1 MTRQAALPALL
12 LLLVL
17 TGCGRREAPDIPDGV
32 QTGQTVSGTVRY
44 SFGNTVGPQRL
55 CDYYLDPGRGVSVFI
70 NYPDYGR
77 SDGDGTAELIRQ
89 TAYNGW
95 TMEAL
100 TERPHTS
107 VTVDYEVTR
116 CDMAYFSA
124 AFLFFYV
131 TQGGAYPSSSEY
143 AVTIDRRTDEPVRL
157 SGLLDLS
164 GPEDLARLIPET
176 FTALGNWSDQPS
188 LEELAD
194 LCADSPAW
202 NEGGGFYL
210 TEDSLCLI
218 VSDGRYD
225 YVLEAP
231 LASLPLLTEP

>member
-1 MTRQAALPALL
+1 MTRQAALTVLL

-17 TGCGRREAPDIPDGV
+17 TGCGGREAPDIPDGV

-44 SFGNTVGPQRL
+44 AFGNTVGPQRL

-100 TERPHTS
+100 AERPHT
-107 VTVDYEVTR
+107 
-116 CDMAYFSA
+116 
-124 AFLFFYV
+124 
-131 TQGGAYPSSSEY
+131 GAHPASSEY

-176 FTALGNWSDQPS
+176 FTALGNRSDQPS

-194 LCADSPAW
+194 RCADSPAW

-210 TEDSLCLI
+210 TENSLCLI